1 MVDATI
7 ASLTYLLYC
16 IFLDFFTMRLDKF
29 ISNSTVFTRSQ
40 TGKIIRKGDVSVNG
54 SIIKKAAFK
63 ISAKDKVQ
71 YLGIEINLPKMRYI
85 MMNKPMDVVC
95 STADG
100 QHQTVLDLLFIA
112 KRDNLHIAG
121 RLDLDTTG
129 LVLITDDGQWS
140 HRITSPRHKQ
150 AKVYRVTL
158 SERISNEAIEQLET
172 GLRLK
177 NETKNTLPAQVKRID
192 DKTIL
197 LTLREGKYHQVKRM
211 LVAVGHHVEQLHRQ
225 QIGKIILDPHLKAG
239 EWRELSEDE
248 IQLYSFSDK

>member
-1 MVDATI
+1 
-7 ASLTYLLYC
+7 
-16 IFLDFFTMRLDKF
+16 MRLDKL

-54 SIIKKAAFK
+54 SIIKKASFK
-63 ISAKDKVQ
+63 VSPKDKVQ
-71 YLGIEINLPKMRYI
+71 YLGIEINLPKLRYI
-85 MMNKPMDVVC
+85 MMNKPMKVVC

-100 QHQTVLDLLFIA
+100 EHQTVLDLLFIA

-140 HRITSPRHKQ
+140 HRITAPKHKQ

-158 SERISNEAIEQLET
+158 SEMISNEAIGQLET

-177 NETKNTLPAQVKRID
+177 NEAKNTLPAQVKKID

-211 LVAVGHHVEQLHRQ
+211 LAAVGHHVEQLHRQ
-225 QIGKIILDPHLKAG
+225 QIGKIILDPNLKAG

-248 IQLYSFSDK
+248 IQLF